1 MNWRAVA
8 PGIRATWAASAL
20 LLLACGPGQD
30 APAGAPPV
38 TPQYGGVIQFAAIA
52 AVNTLDLHRE
62 ATLGPGAN
70 AFFAPIYE
78 MLVENRQDHPLDDF
92 RASGELKGQLA
103 ERWEQPDSLSYVF
116 HIRRGVKWHP
126 AGPGPAGQELSAHDV
141 KFSFDRV
148 RDPANNFTS
157 GQDILSGVTA
167 VDVVDDYTV
176 KLTRRTPAPEFL
188 RTLTGNGVAI
198 LPKHLA
204 DRGED
209 YGKVAAGT
217 GPFKLQSFEPQKEMR
232 HVRNDQYWQPG
243 KPYANGIRVI
253 VGLERS
259 AVLAALNTG
268 QVDFHNVTDKAQL
281 DTILATKPDLKY
293 HGYNA
298 GFARGIRFKMTMA
311 PYDDIRVRRA
321 IHLAIDRQEMLQT
334 LTFGVGGINQFT
346 TSVVKDWTIPE
357 TDLMKLPGYRQPKE
371 QDIAEAKRLLT
382 EAGYPNGFKANLFYY
397 SAFTDHPSL
406 AEMVAGQL
414 KRIGVE
420 VSLKGMERATGAE
433 ANRQGAYEMTLFSNG
448 MSEAPDSGLRSTWSS
463 KGSVGRSSGLA
474 DPELD
479 RLIDEQS
486 VEMDRT
492 KRVEILRK
500 INQLAMDRVYLAPLV
515 SGGYF
520 TVWQPYLHNYYLNF
534 SGTPRLDRPADAWL
548 DVERM
553 PQDRR

>member
-1 MNWRAVA
+1 VKHWEWVFVS
-8 PGIRATWAASAL
+8 AA
-20 LLLACGPGQD
+20 
-30 APAGAPPV
+30 
-38 TPQYGGVIQFAAIA
+38 GVYH
-52 AVNTLDLHRE
+52 L
-62 ATLGPGAN
+62 
-70 AFFAPIYE
+70 
-78 MLVENRQDHPLDDF
+78 
-92 RASGELKGQLA
+92 
-103 ERWEQPDSLSYVF
+103 
-116 HIRRGVKWHP
+116 IRRHRNTAVIREFMGPVRAWVWGCDCFP
-126 AGPGPAGQELSAHDV
+126 AQLNAPTELFQLCLAHQLRDV
-141 KFSFDRV
+141 QQV
-148 RDPANNFTS
+148 RDLFP
-157 GQDILSGVTA
+157 
-167 VDVVDDYTV
+167 
-176 KLTRRTPAPEFL
+176 RL
-188 RTLTGNGVAI
+188 RWAT
-198 LPKHLA
+198 
-204 DRGED
+204 E
-209 YGKVAAGT
+209 
-217 GPFKLQSFEPQKEMR
+217 LQSLF
-232 HVRNDQYWQPG
+232 
-243 KPYANGIRVI
+243 
-253 VGLERS
+253 
-259 AVLAALNTG
+259 
-268 QVDFHNVTDKAQL
+268 
-281 DTILATKPDLKY
+281 
-293 HGYNA
+293 
-298 GFARGIRFKMTMA
+298 
-311 PYDDIRVRRA
+311 RRA

-357 TDLMKLPGYRQPKE
+357 IDLMKLPGYRQPKE
-371 QDIAEAKRLLT
+371 QDITEAKRLLT